1 MAEYQ
6 KERLNRYKQQLK
18 QRLIELFQIDSPDLD
33 FGVYRIMNQKRDEI
47 LRFMDEDLIEAV
59 DKEFGKYDVEARSDL
74 VSEKVALEKKIQEE
88 LSEDALQGA
97 GIRDEYLNTKLAK
110 DLQEKWLA
118 LQKAEDEASMSDLQK
133 AEIFAHLEEF
143 FSRYYKDGDFLSLR
157 KYADKYAIPYKG
169 EEVLLHWANKD
180 QYYIKT
186 DRFLK
191 SHGFNVG
198 EYRVMFE
205 IVRAEGQ
212 SNNKGKGRYFVLA
225 ENDDAVTYDHDK
237 RLLTVRFAHVPLS
250 NDELIERFSPGQ
262 DRQKPNQDDIVDG
275 LVTKILKYDCIPE
288 GLAVALRATVQET
301 DKNPRL
307 RKHVMSFS
315 KENTNDFFIHKDLG
329 GFLRQ
334 ELDFYIKNEVFR
346 LDDLDTENEVSVER
360 YVKRAKV
367 LRSIANKIID
377 FLHSLKISRECCGEE
392 KFVLRTGCCMT
403 IDHIPEAFYEDILNN
418 ELQITEW
425 RNLYGIGAKSCEQT
439 TLTGDEIDKAFLKN
453 HPYLVFDTAFFDDCF
468 IDSLME
474 NVQHPGGT
482 TIEDLDDAIS
492 GLMVKSENWQ
502 ALNLLKELYHKRIQ
516 CIFIDPPYNTG
527 NDEFIYRDNYKNSTW
542 LTMMEDRLI
551 LAKDFLERN
560 GLISISIND
569 NEQANLKIL
578 MDQIFGPDK
587 FQATAVW
594 QKVYSPRMDS
604 KGFSED
610 HDYIVIYGSQVGR
623 IPFNQNV
630 NQFNIIDPQTN
641 LHYRRRSLRKEGSN
655 SRREDRPN
663 LYFPLTAR

>member
-212 SNNKGKGRYFVLA
+212 
-225 ENDDAVTYDHDK
+225 
-237 RLLTVRFAHVPLS
+237 
-250 NDELIERFSPGQ
+250 
-262 DRQKPNQDDIVDG
+262 
-275 LVTKILKYDCIPE
+275 
-288 GLAVALRATVQET
+288 
-301 DKNPRL
+301 
-307 RKHVMSFS
+307 
-315 KENTNDFFIHKDLG
+315 
-329 GFLRQ
+329 
-334 ELDFYIKNEVFR
+334 
-346 LDDLDTENEVSVER
+346 
-360 YVKRAKV
+360 
-367 LRSIANKIID
+367 
-377 FLHSLKISRECCGEE
+377 
-392 KFVLRTGCCMT
+392 
-403 IDHIPEAFYEDILNN
+403 
-418 ELQITEW
+418 
-425 RNLYGIGAKSCEQT
+425 
-439 TLTGDEIDKAFLKN
+439 
-453 HPYLVFDTAFFDDCF
+453 
-468 IDSLME
+468 
-474 NVQHPGGT
+474 
-482 TIEDLDDAIS
+482 
-492 GLMVKSENWQ
+492 
-502 ALNLLKELYHKRIQ
+502 
-516 CIFIDPPYNTG
+516 
-527 NDEFIYRDNYKNSTW
+527 
-542 LTMMEDRLI
+542 
-551 LAKDFLERN
+551 
-560 GLISISIND
+560 
-569 NEQANLKIL
+569 
-578 MDQIFGPDK
+578 
-587 FQATAVW
+587 
-594 QKVYSPRMDS
+594 
-604 KGFSED
+604 
-610 HDYIVIYGSQVGR
+610 
-623 IPFNQNV
+623 
-630 NQFNIIDPQTN
+630 
-641 LHYRRRSLRKEGSN
+641 
-655 SRREDRPN
+655 
-663 LYFPLTAR
+663 